1 MLQQPF
7 KEAFTFTKRERRGV
21 FILLLIAFILLLYDA
36 FGPIKWK
43 YFNYYSDFQ
52 YQVER
57 FTLSQEKVKK
67 EKSYLSHS
75 EPKKK
80 SKPKK
85 RRIKPRPFDPN
96 MMSFKQWLAIGL
108 SEKQART
115 IEKYKRKG
123 GSFRKPEDLRKIYCI
138 SEEEYEALSSYIV
151 INELDEDDEDLISEV
166 KIKLNLNEVNEEE
179 VQCVSGIGPTF
190 AKRIIKYRKLL
201 GGYVDVNQLHDV
213 YGMDSTRFQQ
223 VSPFFEVTLDS
234 IHTID
239 LNKASFRQMLR
250 HPYISKSI
258 AGAIC
263 DYRKLHG
270 FYKSVDEL
278 KAMEIISDSLF
289 QKIYLYFAAD

>member
-7 KEAFTFTKRERRGV
+7 KEVFTFTKRERRGI

-43 YFNYYSDFQ
+43 SFSYYSDFQ

-80 SKPKK
+80 FKPKK
-85 RRIKPRPFDPN
+85 RRIEPRPFDPN
-96 MMSFKQWLAIGL
+96 MMSFKQWLAMGL

-123 GSFRKPEDLRKIYCI
+123 GRFRKPEDLRRIYCI

-151 INELDEDDEDLISEV
+151 INELDEDDEDFISEV

-179 VQCVSGIGPTF
+179 IQQVSGIGPVF
-190 AKRIIKYRKLL
+190 AKRIIKYRKML
-201 GGYVDVNQLHDV
+201 GGYSSVNQLNEV
-213 YGMDSTRFQQ
+213 YGMDTIRFQQ
-223 VSPFFEVTLDS
+223 VRSFFEVTLDS
-234 IHTID
+234 IHTIS
-239 LNKASFRQMLR
+239 LNSASFRQILR
-250 HPYISKSI
+250 HPYISKPT
-258 AGAIC
+258 AAAIC

-270 FYKSVDEL
+270 SYKSVEEL
-278 KAMEIISDSLF
+278 RSKQIVSDSLF
-289 QKIYLYFAAD
+289 QKIYLYFAAE